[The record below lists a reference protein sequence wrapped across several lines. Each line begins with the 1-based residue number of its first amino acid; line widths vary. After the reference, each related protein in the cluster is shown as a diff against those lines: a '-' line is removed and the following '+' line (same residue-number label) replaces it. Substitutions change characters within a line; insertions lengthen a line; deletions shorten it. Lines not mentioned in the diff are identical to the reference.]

1 MQTNAYIIGIFIA
14 VIFTFAIMCALFL
27 ATADIFYKYIYL
39 SYKKKSTVAPV
50 EDLYQTLAI
59 IISNEISLYERS
71 IFEHGGK
78 IVTNATF
85 DNYYRDICQR
95 IHDSL
100 SEELMTQFSFYL
112 TKEAVYKII
121 SRTVKNYLQEKIL

>member
-1 MQTNAYIIGIFIA
+1 MLLQWLMLILCIVSTGAIILILAHIFLEYI
-14 VIFTFAIMCALFL
+14 FL
-27 ATADIFYKYIYL
+27 P
-39 SYKKKSTVAPV
+39 YKKKSNIAPI

-59 IISNEISLYERS
+59 IISNEITLYERS
-71 IFEHGGK
+71 IFENGGK

-100 SEELMTQFSFYL
+100 SDELMNQFSFYL
-112 TKEAVYKII
+112 TKDAVYKII
-121 SRTVKNYLQEKIL
+121 SRTVKNYLTEKIL

>member
-1 MQTNAYIIGIFIA
+1 MSFAETLIMIILSSIIISS
-14 VIFTFAIMCALFL
+14 VFL
-27 ATADIFYKYIYL
+27 LASYLFYKHIYL
-39 SYKKKSTVAPV
+39 TYKKRSQNVNV

-71 IFEHGGK
+71 IFENGGK

-100 SEELMTQFSFYL
+100 SDELMYQFSFYL
-112 TKEAVYKII
+112 TKEAVYKIV
-121 SRTVKNYLQEKIL
+121 SRTVKNYLTEKIL

>member
-1 MQTNAYIIGIFIA
+1 MLLQWLMLILCIVSTGAIILILAHIF
-14 VIFTFAIMCALFL
+14 L
-27 ATADIFYKYIYL
+27 KYIFL
-39 SYKKKSTVAPV
+39 PYKKKANIAPI

-59 IISNEISLYERS
+59 IISNEITLYERS
-71 IFEHGGK
+71 IFENGGK

-100 SEELMTQFSFYL
+100 SDELMNQFSFYL
-112 TKEAVYKII
+112 TKDAVYKII
-121 SRTVKNYLQEKIL
+121 SRTVKNYLTEKIL